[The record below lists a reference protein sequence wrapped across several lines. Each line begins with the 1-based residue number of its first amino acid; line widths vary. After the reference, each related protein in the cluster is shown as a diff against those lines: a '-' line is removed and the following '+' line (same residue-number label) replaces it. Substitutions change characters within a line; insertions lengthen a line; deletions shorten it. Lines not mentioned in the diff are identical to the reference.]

1 MTCITS
7 TSYVLMLN
15 SNPTPIFS
23 AKRGLRQGDPLSPLP
38 FVIDDLM
45 LFCKGNIFSIR
56 ALCNC
61 ILLFSQSSRLQAN
74 SAKSVIY
81 TAGIPTD
88 IREEFRTIS
97 QFACGYLPFKYLT
110 VPFSSKR
117 LSMVDCEQIVD
128 KMTWRIRAWSAKN
141 LSYDT
146 FCKSK
151 KAGGLGIRNLQAW
164 NIAVLGKIACY
175 ISHLRESLW
184 VRWVH
189 GVY

>member
-1 MTCITS
+1 MEYLSRI
-7 TSYVLMLN
+7 
-15 SNPTPIFS
+15 
-23 AKRGLRQGDPLSPLP
+23 LRKAEGTFDFHRRRKTIKLSHFCFL
-38 FVIDDLM
+38 DDFM
-45 LFCKGNIFSIR
+45 LFCKGNISSIR

-141 LSYDT
+141 LSYVAHLQLIN
-146 FCKSK
+146 SI
-151 KAGGLGIRNLQAW
+151 LMGISTYWCQMFILP
-164 NIAVLGKIACY
+164 
-175 ISHLRESLW
+175 
-184 VRWVH
+184 
-189 GVY
+189 

>member
-1 MTCITS
+1 
-7 TSYVLMLN
+7 
-15 SNPTPIFS
+15 
-23 AKRGLRQGDPLSPLP
+23 
-38 FVIDDLM
+38 M

-141 LSYDT
+141 LSYVAHLQLINSILMGIST
-146 FCKSK
+146 YWCQMFILPWHVIKIVNSIYWFFYSFVCMIHKKLCILVRILFVSRKKLVVLVFEICK
-151 KAGGLGIRNLQAW
+151 LGI
-164 NIAVLGKIACY
+164 
-175 ISHLRESLW
+175 LRF
-184 VRWVH
+184 
-189 GVY
+189 